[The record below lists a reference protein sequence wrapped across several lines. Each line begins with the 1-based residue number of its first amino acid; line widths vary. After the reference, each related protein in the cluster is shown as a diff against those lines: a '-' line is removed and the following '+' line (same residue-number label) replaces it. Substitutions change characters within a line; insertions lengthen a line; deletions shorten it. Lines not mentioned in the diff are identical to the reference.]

1 MLKNYPYTLYQNV
14 AVTDILKRVYFS
26 DSFKRSNLVEEYRIN
41 DDDIPE
47 SLAYLLYSN
56 PDYNWLILNL
66 NSIKNRVD
74 EWPLQEKIFKKKIRE
89 QFNSSSIY
97 LNYQKINTELFTKI
111 KYVQWFGSSSVVKI
125 QKYNIQFF
133 ELITKNELDPEQIT
147 TGDLTLFDSEMNPLI
162 TLPEQEN
169 NSKKNYRVVF
179 DNQFSIHHFENKSE
193 EYLDPY
199 SIDSED
205 TFSNLLLGYINGER
219 ESLVIT
225 NFQQKLNENDKKRDI
240 VLIRPEVVPDIVSR
254 LKTILRGVS
263 REINVFSIDE
273 NLKISITE

>member
-1 MLKNYPYTLYQNV
+1 VLKNYPYTLYQNV

-26 DSFKRSNLVEEYRIN
+26 DSFKRSNLVEEYTLK

-47 SLAYLLYSN
+47 SIAYLLYSN

-66 NSIKNRVD
+66 NSIKNRID
-74 EWPLQEKIFKKKIRE
+74 EWPLQEKILKRKIKE
-89 QFNSSSIY
+89 QFNTSSIY
-97 LNYQKINTELFTKI
+97 LNYQKITNDLFTKI
-111 KYVQWFGSSSVVKI
+111 KYVRWDGTPVKI

-133 ELITKNELDPEQIT
+133 ELITENQLEQEQIGQDIDLLDENLEILT
-147 TGDLTLFDSEMNPLI
+147 TLL
-162 TLPEQEN
+162 EQEN
-169 NSKKNYRVVF
+169 GIKNYRVVF
-179 DNQFSIHHFENKSE
+179 DNQFSIHHFEDKLD

-199 SIDSED
+199 SIDSENP
-205 TFSNLLLGYINGER
+205 FANLLLGYINGER

-240 VLIRPEVVPDIVSR
+240 ILIRPEVVPDIVSR
-254 LKTILRGVS
+254 LKTILKGIS
-263 REINVFSIDE
+263 KEINVFSIDE